1 MLIRAYNRRRNLA
14 VLLAKEQEAQGSQ
27 AGDGHT
33 GNGDQREVV
42 RRLRDGCRRLG
53 GRGRCTV
60 GRGVVRRVI
69 CGIVGRTLWLIIL
82 VKLFIMFFILKIFF
96 FPDFLGDHPTDADK
110 GTYVGNEL
118 IQRALPEKTTDF

>member
-1 MLIRAYNRRRNLA
+1 MYSLQIIESAYEEYTTYDLEGFRSMTL
-14 VLLAKEQEAQGSQ
+14 
-27 AGDGHT
+27 
-33 GNGDQREVV
+33 
-42 RRLRDGCRRLG
+42 
-53 GRGRCTV
+53 
-60 GRGVVRRVI
+60 
-69 CGIVGRTLWLIIL
+69 GRTLWLIIL